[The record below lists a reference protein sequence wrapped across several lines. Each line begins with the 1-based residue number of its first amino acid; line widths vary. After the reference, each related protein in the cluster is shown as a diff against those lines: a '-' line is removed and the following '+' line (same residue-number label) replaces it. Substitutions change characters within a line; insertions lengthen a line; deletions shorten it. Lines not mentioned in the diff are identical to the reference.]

1 MIRPEE
7 VYCIGKFTRTHGV
20 QGEMA
25 LSFTDDVFDRVD
37 CPYLVCSMDGILVP
51 FFIEEYRFKSDSVAL
66 IKFERIDTNEAAAI
80 FTNKEVYFPKSYAE
94 QAEDG
99 EYSWQY
105 FIGFDTEDSQYGH
118 LGQLVDV
125 DESTINT
132 LFVVERPDGKE
143 LLIPA
148 QEAFINDIDH
158 AERIIKFNLPDGL
171 LE

>member
-20 QGEMA
+20 QGEMS
-25 LSFTDDVFDRVD
+25 LSFTDDIFDRVD

-66 IKFERIDTNEAAAI
+66 IKFERIDTSEAAAI

-94 QAEDG
+94 QDEDG
-99 EYSWQY
+99 EYCWQY
-105 FIGFDTEDSQYGH
+105 FIGFNTEDSQHGH

-132 LFVVERPDGKE
+132 LFVVERPNGKE
-143 LLIPA
+143 LFIPA
-148 QEAFINDIDH
+148 QEAFIEDIDH
-158 AERIIKFNLPDGL
+158 TERIIKFNLPDGL

>member
-25 LSFTDDVFDRVD
+25 MSFTDDVFDRTD

-66 IKFERIDTNEAAAI
+66 IKFERIDTNEAASI
-80 FTNKEVYFPKSYAE
+80 FTNKEVYVPKSYAE
-94 QAEDG
+94 EAEDG

-105 FIGFDTEDSQYGH
+105 FIGFGTEDTQHGH
-118 LGQLVDV
+118 LGELVDV
-125 DESTINT
+125 DESTVNT
-132 LFVVERPDGKE
+132 LFVVERPNGEE

-148 QEAFINDIDH
+148 QETFIEDIDH
-158 AERIIKFNLPDGL
+158 EKRLIKFNLPDGL

>member
-37 CPYLVCSMDGILVP
+37 CPYLVCPMDGILVP
-51 FFIEEYRFKSDSVAL
+51 FFIEEYRFKSNNVAL
-66 IKFERIDTNEAAAI
+66 VKFERIDTAEDAAI

-94 QAEDG
+94 QAPAEDV
-99 EYSWQY
+99 EH
-105 FIGFDTEDSQYGH
+105 GH
-118 LGQLVDV
+118 LGTLVDV

-132 LFVVERPDGKE
+132 LFVVERPDGDS
-143 LLIPA
+143 LFIPA
-148 QEAFINDIDH
+148 QEVFVVDINHDEH
-158 AERIIKFNLPDGL
+158 IIKFNLPDGL

>member
-25 LSFTDDVFDRVD
+25 LSFTDDVFDRTD

-51 FFIEEYRFKSDSVAL
+51 FFIEEYRFKSDNVAL
-66 IKFERIDTNEAAAI
+66 IKFERIDTNEAASI

-105 FIGFDTEDSQYGH
+105 FIGFDTEDTKHGH
-118 LGQLVDV
+118 LGELIDV
-125 DESTINT
+125 DESTVNT
-132 LFVVERPDGKE
+132 LFVVERPDGEE

-148 QEAFINDIDH
+148 QESFIDDIDH
-158 AERIIKFNLPDGL
+158 DKRLIKFNLPDGL

>member
-25 LSFTDDVFDRVD
+25 MAFTDDVFDRTD

-51 FFIEEYRFKSDSVAL
+51 FFIEEYRFKSDNVVL
-66 IKFERIDTNEAAAI
+66 IKFERIDTNEAASI

-94 QAEDG
+94 EADDG

-105 FIGFDTEDSQYGH
+105 FIGFNTEDSTYGH
-118 LGQLVDV
+118 LGELVDV
-125 DESTINT
+125 DESTVNT
-132 LFVVERPDGKE
+132 LFVVERSNGE
-143 LLIPA
+143 EILIPA
-148 QEAFINDIDH
+148 QETFIEDIDH
-158 AERIIKFNLPDGL
+158 EARLIKFKLPEGL
-171 LE
+171 LD

>member
-37 CPYLVCSMDGILVP
+37 CPYLICSMDGILVP

-66 IKFERIDTNEAAAI
+66 IKFERIDTSEAASI

-171 LE
+171 LD

>member
-25 LSFTDDVFDRVD
+25 LAFTDDVFDRTD
-37 CPYLVCSMDGILVP
+37 CPYLVCNMDGILVP

-66 IKFERIDTNEAAAI
+66 IKFERIDTSEAASI
-80 FTNKEVYFPKSYAE
+80 FTNKEVYFPKDYAE

-105 FIGFDTEDSQYGH
+105 FVGFDTEDATHGH
-118 LGQLVDV
+118 LGKLVAV

-132 LFVVERPDGKE
+132 LFVVERPNGEE

-148 QEAFINDIDH
+148 QEEFIEGLDH
-158 AERIIKFNLPDGL
+158 DKRIIKFNLPDGL

>member
-37 CPYLVCSMDGILVP
+37 CPYLVCDMDGILVP
-51 FFIEEYRFKSDSVAL
+51 FFIEEYRFKSNSVAL
-66 IKFERIDTNEAAAI
+66 IKFERIDTSEDAAI
-80 FTNKEVYFPKSYAE
+80 FTNKEVYFPKFYAE

-105 FIGFDTEDSQYGH
+105 FIDFTAEDANHGY
-118 LGQLVDV
+118 LGTLVAV

-132 LFVVERPDGKE
+132 LFIVERPNGEE

-148 QEAFINDIDH
+148 QEDFIEKLDH
-158 AERIIKFNLPDGL
+158 DKRIIKFNLPDGL

>member
-7 VYCIGKFTRTHGV
+7 VYSIGKFTRTHGV

-25 LSFTDDVFDRVD
+25 LAFTDDVFDRVD

-51 FFIEEYRFKSDSVAL
+51 FFIEEYRFKSNSVAL
-66 IKFERIDTNEAAAI
+66 IKFERIDTSEAAAI

-105 FIGFDTEDSQYGH
+105 FIGFDTEDATHGH
-118 LGQLVDV
+118 LGELVAV
-125 DESTINT
+125 DESTVNT
-132 LFVVERPDGKE
+132 LFVVERDNGDE

-148 QEAFINDIDH
+148 QEAFIEDIDH
-158 AERIIKFNLPDGL
+158 DARIIKFNLPEGL
-171 LE
+171 LD

>member
-25 LSFTDDVFDRVD
+25 LAFTDDVFDRVD

-51 FFIEEYRFKSDSVAL
+51 FFIEEYRFKSRDVAL
-66 IKFERIDTNEAAAI
+66 IKFERIDSSEAAAI

-105 FIGFDTEDSQYGH
+105 FVGFEAEDLTYGY
-118 LGQLVDV
+118 LGELVDV
-125 DESTINT
+125 DESTVNT
-132 LFVVERPDGKE
+132 LFVVERSDGEE

-148 QEAFINDIDH
+148 QEAFIEDINHD
-158 AERIIKFNLPDGL
+158 ERIIKFNLPEGL

>member
-7 VYCIGKFTRTHGV
+7 VYCIGKFTRPHGV

-25 LSFTDDVFDRVD
+25 MSFTDDVFDRTD

-51 FFIEEYRFKSDSVAL
+51 FFIEEYRFKSNNVAL

-80 FTNKEVYFPKSYAE
+80 FTNKEVYFPKSYADE
-94 QAEDG
+94 ADDG

-105 FIGFDTEDSQYGH
+105 FIGFDTEDVAHGH
-118 LGQLVDV
+118 LGELVDV
-125 DESTINT
+125 DESTVNT
-132 LFVVERPDGKE
+132 LFVVECPNGDE

-148 QEAFINDIDH
+148 QEAFIDDIDH
-158 AERIIKFNLPDGL
+158 EKRLIKFNLPDGL

>member
-37 CPYLVCSMDGILVP
+37 CPYLVCDMDGILVP
-51 FFIEEYRFKSDSVAL
+51 FFIEEYRFKSNSVAL
-66 IKFERIDTNEAAAI
+66 IKFERIDTSEEAAI
-80 FTNKEVYFPKSYAE
+80 FTNKEAYFPKDYAD

-105 FIGFDTEDSQYGH
+105 FIGFTTEDATHGY
-118 LGQLVDV
+118 LGELVAV

-132 LFVVERPDGKE
+132 LFVVERPNGEE

-148 QEAFINDIDH
+148 QEEFIEELDH
-158 AERIIKFNLPDGL
+158 DKRIIKFNLPDGL

>member
-20 QGEMA
+20 QGEMS

-51 FFIEEYRFKSDSVAL
+51 FFIEEYRFKSNSVAL
-66 IKFERIDTNEAAAI
+66 IKFERIDTSEAASI
-80 FTNKEVYFPKSYAE
+80 FTNKEVYFPKAYAE

-105 FIGFDTEDSQYGH
+105 FIGFKTEDVEHGY
-118 LGQLVDV
+118 LGELVDI
-125 DESTINT
+125 DESTVNT
-132 LFVVERPDGKE
+132 LFIVERPNGEE
-143 LLIPA
+143 LFVPA
-148 QEAFINDIDH
+148 QESFITDINH
-158 AERIIKFNLPDGL
+158 ETRLIKFNLPDGL

>member
-25 LSFTDDVFDRVD
+25 MAFTDDVFDRTD

-51 FFIEEYRFKSDSVAL
+51 FFIEEYRFKSDNVVL
-66 IKFERIDTNEAAAI
+66 IKFERIDTNEAASI

-94 QAEDG
+94 EAEDG

-105 FIGFDTEDSQYGH
+105 FIGFNTEDTTYGH
-118 LGQLVDV
+118 LGELVDV
-125 DESTINT
+125 DESTVNT
-132 LFVVERPDGKE
+132 LFVVERSNGE
-143 LLIPA
+143 EILIPA
-148 QEAFINDIDH
+148 QETFIEDIDH
-158 AERIIKFNLPDGL
+158 EARLIKFKLPEGL
-171 LE
+171 LD

>member
-25 LSFTDDVFDRVD
+25 LAFTDDVFDRTD
-37 CPYLVCSMDGILVP
+37 CPYLVCNMDGILVP

-66 IKFERIDTNEAAAI
+66 IKFERFDTSEAAAI
-80 FTNKEVYFPKSYAE
+80 FTNKEVYFPKDYAE

-105 FIGFDTEDSQYGH
+105 FIGFATEDATHGH
-118 LGQLVDV
+118 LGELVAV

-132 LFVVERPDGKE
+132 LFVVERPNGDE

-148 QEAFINDIDH
+148 QEEFIEELDH
-158 AERIIKFNLPDGL
+158 DKRIIKFNLPDGL

>member
-25 LSFTDDVFDRVD
+25 MSFTDDVFDRTD
-37 CPYLVCSMDGILVP
+37 CPYLVCFMDGILVP
-51 FFIEEYRFKSDSVAL
+51 FFIEEYRFKSNNVAL

-80 FTNKEVYFPKSYAE
+80 FTNKEVYFPKSYADE
-94 QAEDG
+94 ADDG

-105 FIGFDTEDSQYGH
+105 FIGFDTEDVAHGH
-118 LGQLVDV
+118 LGELVDV
-125 DESTINT
+125 DESTVNT
-132 LFVVERPDGKE
+132 LFVVECPNGDE

-148 QEAFINDIDH
+148 QEAFIDDIDH
-158 AERIIKFNLPDGL
+158 EKRLIKFNLPDGL
-171 LE
+171 L

>member
-7 VYCIGKFTRTHGV
+7 VYCIGKFTRSHGV
-20 QGEMA
+20 QGERS

-37 CPYLVCSMDGILVP
+37 CPYLVCSMDDILVT
-51 FFIEEYRFKSDSVAL
+51 FVIEEYRFKSNNVAL
-66 IKFERIDTNEAAAI
+66 IKFERIDTSEAASI
-80 FTNKEVYFPKSYAE
+80 FTNKEVYFPKAYAE

-105 FIGFDTEDSQYGH
+105 FIGFKTEDAEHGY
-118 LGQLVDV
+118 LGELVDV
-125 DESTINT
+125 DESTVNI
-132 LFVVERPDGKE
+132 LFVVERTNGEE

-148 QEAFINDIDH
+148 QEAFIEDIDH
-158 AERIIKFNLPDGL
+158 DRHLIKFKLPDGL

>member
-25 LSFTDDVFDRVD
+25 LSFTDDVFDRTD

-51 FFIEEYRFKSDSVAL
+51 FFIEEYRFKSDNVAL
-66 IKFERIDTNEAAAI
+66 IKFERIDTNEAASI

-94 QAEDG
+94 EAEDG

-105 FIGFDTEDSQYGH
+105 FIGFDTEDKEHGY
-118 LGQLVDV
+118 LGKLVDV
-125 DESTINT
+125 DESTVNT
-132 LFVVERPDGKE
+132 LFIVERPDDEE

-148 QEAFINDIDH
+148 QEAFIEGINH
-158 AERIIKFNLPDGL
+158 EKRLIKFNLPDGL

>member
-25 LSFTDDVFDRVD
+25 LAFTDDVFDRVD

-51 FFIEEYRFKSDSVAL
+51 FFIEEYRFKSRDVAL
-66 IKFERIDTNEAAAI
+66 IKFERIDTSEAAAM

-105 FIGFDTEDSQYGH
+105 FVGFEAEDATHGH
-118 LGQLVDV
+118 LGELVDV
-125 DESTINT
+125 DESTVNT
-132 LFVVERPDGKE
+132 LFVVERPDGEE

-148 QEAFINDIDH
+148 QEAFIEDIDH
-158 AERIIKFNLPDGL
+158 DERIIKFNLPEGL

>member
-7 VYCIGKFTRTHGV
+7 VYPIGKFTRTHGV

-37 CPYLVCSMDGILVP
+37 CPYLICSMDGILVP
-51 FFIEEYRFKSDSVAL
+51 FFIEEYRFKSDTVAL
-66 IKFERIDTNEAAAI
+66 IKFERIDTSEAASI
-80 FTNKEVYFPKSYAE
+80 FTNKEVYFPKSYAD

-105 FIGFDTEDSQYGH
+105 FIGFDTEDATYGR
-118 LGQLVDV
+118 LGELVDV
-125 DESTINT
+125 DESTVNT
-132 LFVVERPDGKE
+132 LFVVERLDGDE

-148 QEAFINDIDH
+148 QEAFIEDIDH
-158 AERIIKFNLPDGL
+158 NERIIKFNLPEGL

>member
-20 QGEMA
+20 QGEMS
-25 LSFTDDVFDRVD
+25 LSFTDDVFDRVA
-37 CPYLVCSMDGILVP
+37 CPYLVCDMDGILVP
-51 FFIEEYRFKSDSVAL
+51 FFIEEYRFKSNSVAL
-66 IKFERIDTNEAAAI
+66 IKFERIDTSEEASI

-105 FIGFDTEDSQYGH
+105 FIDFTAEDINHGH
-118 LGQLVDV
+118 LGTLVAV

-132 LFVVERPDGKE
+132 LFVVERPDREE

-148 QEAFINDIDH
+148 QEDFIEELDH
-158 AERIIKFNLPDGL
+158 DKRIIKFNLPDGL

>member
-25 LSFTDDVFDRVD
+25 MSFTDDVFDRTE
-37 CPYLVCSMDGILVP
+37 CPYLICSMDGILVP
-51 FFIEEYRFKSDSVAL
+51 FFIEEYRFKSDNVAL
-66 IKFERIDTNEAAAI
+66 IKFERIDTNETASI

-94 QAEDG
+94 EAEDG

-105 FIGFDTEDSQYGH
+105 FIGFDTEDAVHGH
-118 LGQLVDV
+118 LGTLVDV
-125 DESTINT
+125 DESTVNT
-132 LFVVERPDGKE
+132 LFVVEQANGE
-143 LLIPA
+143 EILIPA
-148 QEAFINDIDH
+148 QETFIDDIDH
-158 AERIIKFNLPDGL
+158 EARLIKFNLPEGL

>member
-25 LSFTDDVFDRVD
+25 LAFTDDVFDRTD
-37 CPYLVCSMDGILVP
+37 CPYLVCNMDGILVP

-66 IKFERIDTNEAAAI
+66 IKFERIDTSEAAAI
-80 FTNKEVYFPKSYAE
+80 FTNKEVYFPKDYAE
-94 QAEDG
+94 QAENG

-105 FIGFDTEDSQYGH
+105 FIGFATEDDTHGH
-118 LGQLVDV
+118 LGELVAV

-132 LFVVERPDGKE
+132 LFVVERPNGDE

-148 QEAFINDIDH
+148 QEEFIEELDH
-158 AERIIKFNLPDGL
+158 DKRIIKFNLPDGL

>member
-25 LSFTDDVFDRVD
+25 MSFTDDVFDRTD

-51 FFIEEYRFKSDSVAL
+51 FFIEEYRFKSENVAL
-66 IKFERIDTNEAAAI
+66 IKFERIDTNEAASI

-94 QAEDG
+94 EAEDG

-105 FIGFDTEDSQYGH
+105 FIGFDTEDTQHGH
-118 LGQLVDV
+118 LGELIDV
-125 DESTINT
+125 DESTVNT
-132 LFVVERPDGKE
+132 LFVVERPNGEE

-148 QEAFINDIDH
+148 QETFIEDIDH
-158 AERIIKFNLPDGL
+158 EKRLIKFNLPDGL
-171 LE
+171 LD

>member
-1 MIRPEE
+1 MIRPED

-37 CPYLVCSMDGILVP
+37 CPYLVCPMDGILVP
-51 FFIEEYRFKSDSVAL
+51 FFIEEYRFKSDNVAL
-66 IKFERIDTNEAAAI
+66 IKFERIDTSEAASI

-94 QAEDG
+94 QGGDG

-105 FIGFDTEDSQYGH
+105 FIGFAAEDVEHGH
-118 LGQLVDV
+118 LGTLVDV

-132 LFVVERPDGKE
+132 LFVVERPDGE
-143 LLIPA
+143 SLFIPA
-148 QEAFINDIDH
+148 QEIFVEDINHDEH
-158 AERIIKFNLPDGL
+158 IIMFNLPDGL